1 MMITLK
7 HLVIYFMALVF
18 LACTKENLKNPGST
32 ADDEEQNNWNLAI
45 DSQIFEVINLD
56 YPGLENAKTFY
67 ESEAYGRAA
76 QAILAYYR
84 SRTGIVNPVISL
96 INPSA
101 SEDDKLKANFAL
113 DSYRFFVNNY
123 FEDAHAKMPYSLN
136 DGGTINWAFEPVGA
150 DNEYQRQ
157 LHRHQ
162 WFVPQAKVYRVT
174 KDEKHIQSWIS
185 VYGDWLENNPKP
197 ASGTNNTT
205 WWQLQVAER
214 TLGQTQLFEYYKNST
229 NFTPEWFTKFM
240 VHFAEH
246 ADFLVEYPYDSGN
259 ILISQASAL
268 VSAGVLFP
276 EFKQA
281 ANWRNTGFQIL
292 DTEVKNQFLEDGMHY
307 ELDFSY
313 HISAI
318 ADFYEIMKLAEANKK
333 IVGDAA
339 ANFNQYLHKAAQV
352 VMHFTYPNYFLNP
365 PGGQLVPG
373 FNDTRQS
380 SWTRSVLN
388 RNFSR
393 YNEMF
398 PQDNELLYMST
409 YGQRGT
415 QPSTEPQAFIS
426 SGYYMLRNGWD
437 RSSTMLIHS
446 NNYAEGPIQVWSHNQ
461 PDNGTFE
468 LYHNGRNFFPDA
480 GVYAY
485 MSDGDNSARIWYRQ
499 TRVHNTM
506 TLNEQN
512 IVNARGKSLGVFS
525 NGQQEVVVTENQG
538 YNNLKHRRYI
548 FFVEKKFFVLVDEG
562 IGNAAGTV
570 NLNFHLCE
578 GEDEVVLSTAQHG
591 AHTHFADGNNIIAR
605 TFGNQTLTTTPFEGR
620 VSYAPAVMTNR
631 KAYTV
636 NMEKGANQTARYITV
651 LYPANQAASVQINA
665 AFKASYRDSGV
676 SVDVVVNGKTYNL
689 NCNL

>member
-1 MMITLK
+1 MKNIIIFFIAVVSLSCSKESLRSGTTEPQNGDQNSSN
-7 HLVIYFMALVF
+7 LVI
-18 LACTKENLKNPGST
+18 N
-32 ADDEEQNNWNLAI
+32 
-45 DSQIFEVINLD
+45 SQLFETINLD
-56 YPGLENAKTFY
+56 YPGLEKAKAFY
-67 ESEAYGRAA
+67 EADEHGNAA
-76 QAILAYYR
+76 KAILEYYR
-84 SRTGIVNPVISL
+84 MRTGIVNPAISL
-96 INPSA
+96 INTTVT
-101 SEDDKLKANFAL
+101 EDDKLKANFAL

-123 FEDAHAKMPYSLN
+123 FEDGGAKMPYSLN
-136 DGGTINWAFEPVGA
+136 DGGAINWAFEPAAA

-174 KDEKHIQSWIS
+174 RDEKHIQSWIN
-185 VYGDWLENNPKP
+185 VYRDWLENNPMP
-197 ASGTNNTT
+197 TSGTNNTT

-229 NFTPEWFTKFM
+229 HFTQEWLAEFM

-246 ADFLVEYPYDSGN
+246 ADFLVEHPYQGGN

-276 EFKQA
+276 EFKNA
-281 ANWRNTGFQIL
+281 ENWKNTGFQIL
-292 DTEVKNQFLEDGMHY
+292 DNEVKNQFLEDGMHL

-318 ADFYEIMKLAEANKK
+318 ADFYEIMKLAEANQE

-339 ANFNQYLHKAAQV
+339 ANFNQYLHKAAEV
-352 VMHFTYPNYFLNP
+352 VMHFTYPNYFTNP

-373 FNDTRQS
+373 FNDTRQN

-388 RNFSR
+388 RNYTR

-398 PQDNELLYMST
+398 PQDNELLYMGT

-415 QPSTEPQAFIS
+415 QPSVDPKAFLS
-426 SGYYMLRNGWD
+426 SGYYVLRNGWD

-446 NNYAEGPIQVWSHNQ
+446 NNYAEGPIRVSSHNQ

-468 LYHNGRNFFPDA
+468 LYHSGRNFFPDA

-485 MSDGDNSARIWYRQ
+485 MSSGDNSAREWYRQ

-512 IVNARGKSLGVFS
+512 IVNGLGKSLGVFAD
-525 NGQQEVVVTENQG
+525 GQQEIVVTENQG

-562 IGNAAGTV
+562 IGEAAGTV

-578 GEDEVVLSTAQHG
+578 GDDEVILTTEQHG
-591 AHTHFADGNNIIAR
+591 AHTNFPDGNNIIAR
-605 TFGNQTLTTTPFEGR
+605 TFGNGTLTTTPFEGR
-620 VSYAPAVMTNR
+620 LSYAPGVMSYR

-636 NMEKGANQTARYITV
+636 NMTKTAGETARYITV
-651 LYPANQAASVQINA
+651 LYPSSEAAAAQINA
-665 AFKASYRDSGV
+665 AFKEPYHDSGV
-676 SVDVVVNGKTYNL
+676 SVDVVVDGKTYNL
-689 NCNL
+689 SCNL

>member
-1 MMITLK
+1 MIMK
-7 HLVIYFMALVF
+7 NIVISLVTLVF
-18 LACTKENLKNPGST
+18 LSCSKENLRGSSPGTGDEKQDNP
-32 ADDEEQNNWNLAI
+32 NLAI
-45 DSQIFEVINLD
+45 NTQIFETINLD
-56 YPGLENAKTFY
+56 YPGLEKAKAFY
-67 ESEAYGRAA
+67 EEEEHGNAVKK
-76 QAILAYYR
+76 ILEYYR
-84 SRTGIVNPVISL
+84 MRTGIVNPAISL
-96 INPSA
+96 INTTVT
-101 SEDDKLKANFAL
+101 EDDKLKANFAL

-123 FEDAHAKMPYSLN
+123 FEDATAKMPYSLN
-136 DGGTINWAFEPVGA
+136 DGGEIDWEFAPSGA

-174 KDEKHIQSWIS
+174 RDERYIQSWIN
-185 VYGDWLENNPKP
+185 VYRDWLESNPIP
-197 ASGTNNTT
+197 TSGTNNTT

-229 NFTPEWFTKFM
+229 HFTPEWLAEFM
-240 VHFAEH
+240 VHFAKH
-246 ADFLVEYPYDSGN
+246 ADFLVEYPYQGGN

-276 EFKQA
+276 EFKNA
-281 ANWRNTGFQIL
+281 ENWKNTGFQIL
-292 DTEVKNQFLEDGMHY
+292 DNEVKNQFLEDGMHV

-333 IVGDAA
+333 NVGDAA
-339 ANFNQYLHKAAQV
+339 ANFNQYLQKAAEV
-352 VMHFTYPNYFLNP
+352 VMHFTYPNYFTNP

-388 RNFSR
+388 RNFMR

-398 PQDNELLYMST
+398 PQDNELLYMGT

-415 QPSTEPQAFIS
+415 QPSTDPKAFLS
-426 SGYYMLRNGWD
+426 SGYYVLRNGWE
-437 RSSTMLIHS
+437 RSSTTLIHS

-485 MSDGDNSARIWYRQ
+485 MSDGDNSAREWYRQ

-512 IVNARGKSLGVFS
+512 IVNALGKSLGVFS
-525 NGQQEVVVTENQG
+525 DDQQEVIVTENQG

-562 IGNAAGTV
+562 IGEASGTV

-578 GEDEVVLSTAQHG
+578 GDDEVVLSTGQHG
-591 AHTHFADGNNIIAR
+591 AHTNFSDGNNIIAR
-605 TFGNQTLTTTPFEGR
+605 TFGNGTLTTTSFEGR
-620 VSYAPAVMTNR
+620 LSYAPGVMSYR

-636 NMEKGANQTARYITV
+636 NMPKTADETARYITV
-651 LYPANQAASVQINA
+651 LYPSSEAATVQVDA
-665 AFKASYRDSGV
+665 EFKEPYRDSGV
-676 SVDVVVNGKTYNL
+676 SIDVVVDGKTYNL
-689 NCNL
+689 SYNL